1 MLNCMT
7 LDVKYV
13 HSVVHHKD
21 KMFTV
26 TVLDYSR
33 NSGNAAKEG
42 LQRTTQW
49 AVYYFKN
56 PNSWCPVPENTMI
69 LSVVPGIVNRY
80 HQY

>member
-21 KMFTV
+21 KLFTV

-42 LQRTTQW
+42 LQRTTQ
-49 AVYYFKN
+49 
-56 PNSWCPVPENTMI
+56 
-69 LSVVPGIVNRY
+69 
-80 HQY
+80 